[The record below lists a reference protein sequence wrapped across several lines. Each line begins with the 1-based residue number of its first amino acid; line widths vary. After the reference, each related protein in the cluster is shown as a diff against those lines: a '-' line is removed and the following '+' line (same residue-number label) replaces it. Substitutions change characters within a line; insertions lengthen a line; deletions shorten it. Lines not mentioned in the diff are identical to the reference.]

1 MALRDIL
8 IWPDQILAT
17 QATPI
22 DVINADVRQLA
33 LDMVETMYAARGIGL
48 AANQIGVLKRLVV
61 VDLNPL
67 PGEEEEDEERNP
79 AYGPHVLINPEITEK
94 IGELTWE
101 EGCLSVPG
109 EVGEV
114 LRAETIEVAYTN
126 LNGEPVVIKASQL
139 MAVCIQHEID
149 HLNGVCFVDR
159 LNAVKRKL
167 VVREY
172 LRDQELQREDDTIDA
187 IRAIHEEP

>member
-67 PGEEEEDEERNP
+67 PGEEEEGEKRDP

-114 LRAETIEVAYTN
+114 QRAETIEVAYTN
-126 LNGEPVVIKASQL
+126 LNGEPVTFKASQL

-149 HLNGVCFVDR
+149 HLNGVVFPERMHDKTR
-159 LNAVKRKL
+159 AR
-167 VVREY
+167 
-172 LRDQELQREDDTIDA
+172 A
-187 IRAIHEEP
+187 IRVSMKNLKKDAE